1 MKPTGTYTI
10 DNLEEGLEAKIE
22 RLLTKEDIQNF
33 ANLTQ
38 DFHPLHTS
46 PVYAKA
52 NGFEDIIAHGL
63 LLASF
68 SSSIIGME
76 LPGENAIILSQSFV
90 YKKPV
95 YPGTQLLIKGIINKI
110 DARFSLLEIKI
121 KISSIDNIQVFA
133 TGKYLVKVRSKIRK
147 K

>member
-1 MKPTGTYTI
+1 MKTKGTYTI
-10 DNLEEGLEAKIE
+10 DNLEEGLEVKIE

-46 PVYAKA
+46 PVYAKS

-63 LLASF
+63 LLSSL

-76 LPGENAIILSQSFV
+76 LPGENAIIISQSFL

-95 YPGTQLLIKGIINKI
+95 YPGTKLLIKGILNKI
-110 DARFSLLEIKI
+110 DTRFSLLEINI
-121 KISSIDNIQVFA
+121 KITSIDNIQVFA
-133 TGKYLVKVRSKIRK
+133 TGKYSVKIREN
-147 K
+147 

>member
-46 PVYAKA
+46 AVYAKS

-68 SSSIIGME
+68 SSYIIGME
-76 LPGENAIILSQSFV
+76 LPGENAIIIAQSFV

-95 YPGTQLLIKGIINKI
+95 YPGTQLLIKGVLNKI
-110 DARFSLLEIKI
+110 DTRFSLLEIKI
-121 KISSIDNIQVFA
+121 KITSIDNIQVFA
-133 TGKYLVKVRSKIRK
+133 TGKYSVKVRSKIRK
-147 K
+147 N

>member
-1 MKPTGTYTI
+1 MKPKGTYTI
-10 DNLEEGLEAKIE
+10 DNLEEGLEVKIE

-33 ANLTQ
+33 ANLTK

-46 PVYAKA
+46 PVYAKS

-63 LLASF
+63 LLSSL

-76 LPGENAIILSQSFV
+76 LPGENAIIISQSFL

-95 YPGTQLLIKGIINKI
+95 YPGTKLLIKGILNKI
-110 DARFSLLEIKI
+110 DTRFSLLEINI
-121 KISSIDNIQVFA
+121 KITSIDNIQVFA
-133 TGKYLVKVRSKIRK
+133 TGKYSVKIREN
-147 K
+147 

>member
-1 MKPTGTYTI
+1 MKPTGSYTI
-10 DNLEEGLEAKIE
+10 DNLEEGLEAKTE

-46 PVYAKA
+46 PVYAKS

-63 LLASF
+63 LLSSF
-68 SSSIIGME
+68 SSSIIGMQ
-76 LPGENAIILSQSFV
+76 LPGENAIIIAQSFS

-95 YPGTQLLIKGIINKI
+95 YPGTQLLIKGILNKI
-110 DARFSLLEIKI
+110 DTRFSLLEIKI
-121 KISSIDNIQVFA
+121 KITSTNNIQVFA
-133 TGKYLVKVRSKIRK
+133 TGRYSVKIRSKISEK
-147 K
+147 